1 GQPPDLTG
9 LTPPP
14 DGAEPSGAPVEPPK
28 EPPLENQYPEI
39 LRRVQKLEGE
49 NQNLQTRLDERST
62 YEQPSQAEQP
72 NSIDAQIA
80 PWTDEQLRT
89 GRVQYAEDPEFAH
102 IIPRIDALLAA
113 RSEERVYR
121 RIKAEEVQS
130 RAAQKVEERGYEAD
144 NPVTKRAQAI
154 MASMQHDPEG
164 FINRATE
171 IAYIM
176 AEHEL
181 SDGKGD
187 TALSEFQRAAAAGQ
201 TGADVGLPA
210 APKLD
215 DVELDTTERAQAEAH
230 SDPDWA
236 DKMLK
241 TKRTL
246 AAQRRG

>member
-1 GQPPDLTG
+1 
-9 LTPPP
+9 
-14 DGAEPSGAPVEPPK
+14 PSGAPVEPPK

-49 NQNLQTRLDERST
+49 NQTLQTRLDERST
-62 YEQPSQAEQP
+62 YEQPSQAGQPQSTEQK
-72 NSIDAQIA
+72 IA
-80 PWTDEQLRT
+80 EMTDEQIET
-89 GRVQYAEDPEFAH
+89 GIEYYKDDPEYASV
-102 IIPRIDALLAA
+102 IPKMREALRF
-113 RSEERVYR
+113 RSEDRVYK
-121 RIKAEEVQS
+121 RIKAEGVQS

-144 NPVTKRAQAI
+144 NPITKRAQAI

-181 SDGKGD
+181 NDGQDGG
-187 TALSEFQRAAAAGQ
+187 ALSEFQRAAAAGK

-210 APKLD
+210 SPASD
-215 DVELDTTERAQAEAH
+215 DIELTAVERAQAEENE
-230 SDPDWA
+230 DPDWGN
-236 DKMLK
+236 KMLK